1 MGSRFGCEQR
11 GVGAARGISEA
22 RPNEMKDLMHSDQPQ
37 GAGLSSEPGFEDDL
51 PLPDESSGMHRNAK
65 VRGAGEQLA
74 ASQRAIIA
82 AAAERILPRTG
93 TPGAIDVG
101 VPDFVAVMYG
111 SYLDDAEKA
120 RLVRGLSQLDSLSA
134 TAHQRGFAKLEAGQ
148 QDAVLRQL
156 AESADQE
163 DGRCFQQLRELTVLG
178 FFSSKTIGT
187 TVLKYDPIP
196 GRYEGNIPLSETGGA
211 SWYMA

>member
-1 MGSRFGCEQR
+1 MSRREAIKRAMLVLGVAISPSLVR
-11 GVGAARGISEA
+11 GVMAETTTAARDGT
-22 RPNEMKDLMHSDQPQ
+22 
-37 GAGLSSEPGFEDDL
+37 
-51 PLPDESSGMHRNAK
+51 
-65 VRGAGEQLA
+65 AGEQLA

-82 AAAERILPRTG
+82 AAAERILPRTD

-111 SYLDDAEKA
+111 SYLEDAEKA